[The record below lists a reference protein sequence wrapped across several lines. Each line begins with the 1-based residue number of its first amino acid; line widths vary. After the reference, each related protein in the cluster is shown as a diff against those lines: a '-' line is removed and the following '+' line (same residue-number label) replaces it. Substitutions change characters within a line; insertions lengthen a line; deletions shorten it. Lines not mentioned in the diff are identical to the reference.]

1 MTDFETFD
9 LGRVALQ
16 SGATLP
22 DMLLSYKTYGRL
34 NAARDNAIVY
44 PTFYSGSHVD
54 NEWLIGERMGLDP
67 REYFIISRGLRRH
80 CCWIPSSRTV
90 STMPRR
96 RVECALQRVCLPGGD
111 FHRRFYVNG
120 STWKRWGMGRSRT
133 LLPSSGRGIS

>member
-54 NEWLIGERMGLDP
+54 NEWLIGEHMGLDP
-67 REYFIISRGLRRH
+67 REYFIIVH
-80 CCWIPSSRTV
+80 PSAA
-90 STMPRR
+90 
-96 RVECALQRVCLPGGD
+96 EQ
-111 FHRRFYVNG
+111 FYSMV
-120 STWKRWGMGRSRT
+120 M
-133 LLPSSGRGIS
+133 